1 MLGFFSVV
9 ALRFK
14 RSKQNLP
21 QMILEGS
28 LVVFKFN
35 FELAFLSVNGV
46 KKMKLQ
52 TTSRTVSG
60 WMSARI

>member
-1 MLGFFSVV
+1 
-9 ALRFK
+9 
-14 RSKQNLP
+14 
-21 QMILEGS
+21 MILEGS